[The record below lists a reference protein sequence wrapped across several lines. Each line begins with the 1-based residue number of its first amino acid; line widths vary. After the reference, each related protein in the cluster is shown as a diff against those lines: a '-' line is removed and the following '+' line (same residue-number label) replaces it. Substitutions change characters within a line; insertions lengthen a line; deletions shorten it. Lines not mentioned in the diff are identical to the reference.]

1 MSKRSEILHAL
12 FESHLFTVIIR
23 AVDVAEDYGAHLG
36 EVIFG
41 YFLVEDGELG
51 ERREKIGALQLI
63 QLMAELILRCI

>member
-12 FESHLFTVIIR
+12 FESHLFAVVVC

-41 YFLVEDGELG
+41 YFLVEDGELC

-63 QLMAELILRCI
+63 QLMTELIFRSV